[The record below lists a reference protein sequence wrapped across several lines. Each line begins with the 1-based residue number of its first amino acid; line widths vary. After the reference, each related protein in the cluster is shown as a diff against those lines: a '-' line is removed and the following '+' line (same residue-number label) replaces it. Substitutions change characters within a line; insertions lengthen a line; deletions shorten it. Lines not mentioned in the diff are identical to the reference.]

1 MQGGVQKQKSVPK
14 ERNTSGGGVFR
25 QMMKRVLIPCALCA
39 FALLAWVAAPALS
52 MRPYVQGAVD
62 FESELPRAQ
71 PLSAAAAASSG
82 GHGHEHARWIT
93 PPVGA
98 EHRFDL
104 VGVAGEM
111 RPVEIRVRDSGGT
124 WSEWVET
131 HSGDPVYVGGA
142 DEAQVR
148 AAFRPAGRLHF
159 VNVSGTADGFAG
171 RVLQDARESINSA
184 FISAASSFV
193 AGAAASKPKMVSRA
207 AWGATQSQG
216 GCEPRGPA
224 EYGEVRSAVIH
235 HTVNENTYT
244 KAEAAGIVLGIC
256 RFHVNGNGWN
266 DIGYQALVDR
276 FGRLYKG
283 RAGGMGAAVVGAQA
297 QGFNSQTT
305 AIASIGTNST
315 VKLNRK
321 ARSAA
326 SKYLAW
332 KLSIHGAVPAN
343 GTVELTSAGGSA
355 SRYPAGKTITTGR
368 IVGHRDL
375 GLTECPGDKLWL
387 QLNAIRKAVQ
397 KRIKG

>member
-1 MQGGVQKQKSVPK
+1 MRRFS
-14 ERNTSGGGVFR
+14 
-25 QMMKRVLIPCALCA
+25 IPAALCVSALCA
-39 FALLAWVAAPALS
+39 WLAAPALS
-52 MRPYVQGAVD
+52 LQPYSEGAVD
-62 FESELPRAQ
+62 FESELPVPERIAGA
-71 PLSAAAAASSG
+71 SAAHASSAD
-82 GHGHEHARWIT
+82 HLHEDARWIS
-93 PPVGA
+93 PPVTA
-98 EHRFDL
+98 EHRFDVL
-104 VGVAGEM
+104 GIAGEM
-111 RPVEIRVRDSGGT
+111 RPVEIRVRDTDGA

-131 HSGDPVYVGGA
+131 HGGDPVYVGGA

-148 AAFRPAGRLHF
+148 AQFRPEGELHF
-159 VNVSGTADGFAG
+159 VNVSGTADGFVG
-171 RVLQDARESINSA
+171 GLINDARRSINSA
-184 FISAASSFV
+184 FISAASGFI
-193 AGAAASKPKMVSRA
+193 AEAAAKKPKMVSRA
-207 AWGATQSQG
+207 AWGATQEEG
-216 GCEPRGPA
+216 GCAPRGPA

-276 FGRLYKG
+276 FGRVYKG

-321 ARSAA
+321 ARAGV

-332 KLSIHGAVPAN
+332 KLSIHGAVPAT

-355 SRYPAGKTITTGR
+355 SRYPAGRTIVTGH

-387 QLNAIRKAVQ
+387 QLPAIRKAVQ